1 MIKINEL
8 KDNVLDLN
16 DYNNGTIDLN
26 VVSENSFGFRS
37 SWYFDLISMDD
48 DVFSVYSI
56 GNDKIEISVDLD
68 KFKSNEFFTLR
79 NSNNDWIKIDI
90 IPNKKRSAKKRYS
103 FKIAKA
109 RNVLNG
115 IQIDTDTKDGYFA
128 VISFEIDSKV
138 NGEFAPY
145 LVDDD
150 CNGYPLE
157 YDIDLPSNNN
167 SKICVLRLK
176 NKLVNNYTS
185 TIVLRQERSNKTLKI
200 DIIYDKDNKDKPFTV
215 NIT

>member
-79 NSNNDWIKIDI
+79 NNNNDWIKIDI

-109 RNVLNG
+109 RNVLNE
-115 IQIDTDTKDGYFA
+115 ITIDTDKKDGYFA
-128 VISFEIDSKV
+128 VIRFEIDSKV

-157 YDIDLPSNNN
+157 YDIKLPSDNN
-167 SKICVLRLK
+167 SKYCVLSLK

-200 DIIYDKDNKDKPFTV
+200 DIIYYKDKLFTINV
-215 NIT
+215 T

>member
-68 KFKSNEFFTLR
+68 NFKR
-79 NSNNDWIKIDI
+79 
-90 IPNKKRSAKKRYS
+90 
-103 FKIAKA
+103 
-109 RNVLNG
+109 
-115 IQIDTDTKDGYFA
+115 
-128 VISFEIDSKV
+128 
-138 NGEFAPY
+138 
-145 LVDDD
+145 
-150 CNGYPLE
+150 
-157 YDIDLPSNNN
+157 
-167 SKICVLRLK
+167 
-176 NKLVNNYTS
+176 
-185 TIVLRQERSNKTLKI
+185 
-200 DIIYDKDNKDKPFTV
+200 
-215 NIT
+215 

>member
-79 NSNNDWIKIDI
+79 NNNNDWIKIDI

-115 IQIDTDTKDGYFA
+115 ITIDTDTKNGYFA
-128 VISFEIDSKV
+128 VICFEIDSKV

-157 YDIDLPSNNN
+157 YEIYLPSDNN
-167 SKICVLRLK
+167 SKNCVLKLK

-185 TIVLRQERSNKTLKI
+185 TIVLRQEKSNKTLKI
-200 DIIYDKDNKDKPFTV
+200 DIIYYKYKLFMINVT
-215 NIT
+215 

>member
-16 DYNNGTIDLN
+16 NYNNGTIDLN

-37 SWYFDLISMDD
+37 SWYFDLISKDD
-48 DVFSVYSI
+48 NVFSVYSI

-68 KFKSNEFFTLR
+68 NFKSNEFFTLR
-79 NSNNDWIKIDI
+79 NNNNDWIKIDI

-103 FKIAKA
+103 FKIAKT
-109 RNVLNG
+109 RNTSNG
-115 IQIDTDTKDGYFA
+115 ITVDTDTKDGYFA
-128 VISFEIDSKV
+128 TISFGIDSKV
-138 NGEFAPY
+138 NGEFVPY
-145 LVDDD
+145 LVDYD
-150 CNGYPLE
+150 GYPLE
-157 YDIDLPSNNN
+157 YDIDLPSDN
-167 SKICVLRLK
+167 SSKFFVLRLK
-176 NKLVNNYTS
+176 NKLVSNYTS

>member
-26 VVSENSFGFRS
+26 VASENSFGFRS
-37 SWYFDLISMDD
+37 SWYFDLISRDD

-68 KFKSNEFFTLR
+68 NFKSNEFFTLR
-79 NSNNDWIKIDI
+79 NNNDDWIKIDI

-109 RNVLNG
+109 HNMSNG
-115 IQIDTDTKDGYFA
+115 ITIDTSMKDGYFV

-157 YDIDLPSNNN
+157 YDIDLPSDNN
-167 SKICVLRLK
+167 SKICVLSLK
-176 NKLVNNYTS
+176 NKLVDNYTS

-200 DIIYDKDNKDKPFTV
+200 DIIYDKNNKDKPFTV

>member
-79 NSNNDWIKIDI
+79 NNNNDWIKIDI

-150 CNGYPLE
+150 FNGYPLE

-200 DIIYDKDNKDKPFTV
+200 DIIYYKDKLFTINV
-215 NIT
+215 T